1 MLLALVK
8 WGINYLNT
16 NKISLS
22 YWKHL
27 FYNNSMLILIYGGF
41 MLLLLLLFVLYKV
54 RLIIWWDLLRFSCIP
69 VIFYF
74 VFRVYRE
81 NKKIKNIH
89 RLLAAD
95 KLPSVSKHNL
105 TELSYIMEIKRLK
118 TKHYQVIE
126 KYKNQWQEHR
136 DYLTNW
142 SHEIKVPI
150 TDLLV
155 LSENKGQVPAHQV
168 RQQLTLIKQQLDLML
183 NYNRLADFNHDLRFN
198 RIDLKDIINS
208 IIRKYAT
215 FFINKEIHL
224 ELNIPDI
231 KVLTDP
237 KWLQALLEQ
246 VIFNSIKYSYQQ
258 GTIKI
263 CWSEPALKISD
274 NGVGISSSDLPRIFE
289 PGFTGMNGRE
299 NDTATGMGLY
309 LAGQISHKLA
319 DKLEIT
325 SNLKQGTTVRLIF
338 PSDQYH

>member
-1 MLLALVK
+1 
-8 WGINYLNT
+8 
-16 NKISLS
+16 
-22 YWKHL
+22 
-27 FYNNSMLILIYGGF
+27 MLILIYGGF
-41 MLLLLLLFVLYKV
+41 MLLLLVLFILYKV
-54 RLIIWWDLLRFSCIP
+54 RLLIWWDLLRFSCIP

-74 VFRVYRE
+74 GFRIYRE

-105 TELSYIMEIKRLK
+105 TEIGYIMEIKRLK
-118 TKHYQVIE
+118 TKYYQATE
-126 KYKNQWQEHR
+126 KYKDQWQEHQ

-155 LSENKGQVPAHQV
+155 LSENKEQVSAHQV
-168 RQQLTLIKQQLDLML
+168 SQQVALIKQQLDLML

-198 RIDLKDIINS
+198 RVDLKDIINS

-231 KVLTDP
+231 KVLTDS

-246 VIFNSIKYSYQQ
+246 VIFNAIKYSYQQ

-274 NGVGISSSDLPRIFE
+274 NGVGISSSDLPRTIKICWSEPALKISDNGVGISSSDLPRVFE
-289 PGFTGMNGRE
+289 PGFTGMNGRQ
-299 NDTATGMGLY
+299 NDTATGIGLY
-309 LAGQISHKLA
+309 LAEQISHKLA

-325 SNLKQGTTVRLIF
+325 SDLKEGTTVSLIF